1 MVQLQIRSDR
11 MNILPIIQTAIT
23 SQCKRIEIGLRKTE
37 QIIRQFEQKY
47 QLSSRQFL
55 EHYTAE
61 DLAGGDIEYISWLGE
76 LKLRQNIEEE
86 LQALQDIEYVTQGIP
101 LESGKQDS

>member
-37 QIIRQFEQKY
+37 QIIQQFEQKY
-47 QLSSRQFL
+47 QISSRQVL
-55 EHYTAE
+55 ERYTAE
-61 DLAGGDIEYISWLGE
+61 DLGGGDIEYISWLGE

-86 LQALQDIEYVTQGIP
+86 LQALQDIEYVTQGLP